1 MVCKIGFTN
10 WNAKIALL
18 RVSMVVTYHIK
29 LFRSEADKH
38 NGILLSL
45 LLLVAETTMAKQKQH
60 SCLSVCLSACLSV
73 RPSLNFLKIGSLV
86 FYNIAHGDSWAWYL
100 LTDEATF
107 LKKKKWRPE
116 FGRNVPKS
124 GPKSGFSPFSWIWII
139 DFPWNCIRR

>member
-18 RVSMVVTYHIK
+18 RVHGRYLPYQTFPIG
-29 LFRSEADKH
+29 ADKH

-45 LLLVAETTMAKQKQH
+45 LLLVAETIMAKQKQH
-60 SCLSVCLSACLSV
+60 SCPSVYLSACLSV
-73 RPSLNFLKIGSLV
+73 RSSPNFLKIGSLV
-86 FYNIAHGDSWAWYL
+86 FYNIVHGDSWAWYL
-100 LTDEATF
+100 LTGEATF

-116 FGRNVPKS
+116 FGRNEPKS
-124 GPKSGFSPFSWIWII
+124 GPKSGFSSFSWIWTI